1 MRVMLCDDSALFR
14 RGVALLL
21 EGVGVEVTGQ
31 ARDVAEL
38 TTLMRGHL
46 PDAVILGIRMP
57 PTFTDEGLTGA
68 AELRAAHPRLG
79 VLVLSTYAET
89 AYAQRLLEI
98 GPRGVGYL
106 LKDRVD
112 DAAAIR
118 DALTRVIDGE
128 SVVDG
133 EIISRLFA
141 RKAASPRPAD
151 RAGALRPDPDGGGP
165 LQPGDQPPA
174 APRRQDG
181 RGPHRGHLRQAGPG
195 VRPGRQQARA
205 GRTGLDP
212 VGGPETP
219 RRPGFMTDAQGSGRQ
234 AGRRTIPP
242 SQATPHRQVPSCLIE
257 RMRRLTDSCH
267 PEFMLVKGRH

>member
-38 TTLMRGHL
+38 MTLMRGHL
-46 PDAVILGIRMP
+46 PDAVILDIRMP

-68 AELRAAHPRLG
+68 AALRAAHPRLG

-118 DALTRVIDGE
+118 DALARVIEGE
-128 SVVDG
+128 PVVDG

-141 RKAASPRPAD
+141 RRKAASPLD
-151 RAGALRPDPDGGGP
+151 RLTERERSVLTLMAE
-165 LQPGDQPPA
+165 
-174 APRRQDG
+174 G
-181 RGPHRGHLRQAGPG
+181 RSNQAI
-195 VRPGRQQARA
+195 
-205 GRTGLDP
+205 
-212 VGGPETP
+212 
-219 RRPGFMTDAQGSGRQ
+219 
-234 AGRRTIPP
+234 GRRLHLGVKTIEGHIAAIFAKLGLESAPDDN
-242 SQATPHRQVPSCLIE
+242 
-257 RMRRLTDSCH
+257 RRVLAVLAWIQSAA
-267 PEFMLVKGRH
+267 

>member
-141 RKAASPRPAD
+141 RKAASPLD
-151 RAGALRPDPDGGGP
+151 RLTERERSVLTLMAEGRSNQAISRRLHLGVKTVEGHIAAIFAKLDLESAPDDNRRV
-165 LQPGDQPPA
+165 LAVLAWTQSA
-174 APRRQDG
+174 AQ
-181 RGPHRGHLRQAGPG
+181 
-195 VRPGRQQARA
+195 
-205 GRTGLDP
+205 
-212 VGGPETP
+212 
-219 RRPGFMTDAQGSGRQ
+219 RRPGGPGS
-234 AGRRTIPP
+234 
-242 SQATPHRQVPSCLIE
+242 
-257 RMRRLTDSCH
+257 
-267 PEFMLVKGRH
+267 